1 MLSMET
7 ARIHSDNR
15 CSAPQV
21 VSMARD
27 SPSVGSI
34 RYAKRKSQFTQ
45 PADSLRRQQ
54 RLNRFPGMEK
64 CPIAEKSNAPC
75 SK

>member
-1 MLSMET
+1 MFSIET
-7 ARIHSDNR
+7 ARIHSDNN

-21 VSMARD
+21 VSMAWD

-45 PADSLRRQQ
+45 PTYSLRRQQ
-54 RLNRFPGMEK
+54 HLNWFPGMEK
-64 CPIAEKSNAPC
+64 
-75 SK
+75 